1 MSREAEVITAMKAI
15 EDGKAAKD
23 VESYT
28 LDFKEHGR
36 SHDETV
42 KSVVEAAICFA
53 NSAGGVVVLGVSN
66 KERGPGAFKG
76 TAITSEDVKK
86 RIYDLTNPHLLV
98 DSRAETRFGASLVLI
113 HVPQSPEI
121 HADMQ
126 GRALRRVAT
135 DCHPMSPTEQMILR
149 EERLGID
156 WSEQLS
162 SRPLTDISP
171 VALASARQVLGTLTG
186 PRRGLASASDKELLR
201 ALGLVNNRGQL
212 LRAGEVL
219 LCDPRGGVDAPI
231 VYQYHATQG
240 GEPVIVQRLRTSL
253 LVAFQRALELIQARR
268 NLTPLNLPSGQQ
280 LQIEDFPEIA
290 IREAIANAVIH
301 RDYHASSPVTI
312 EHSAEVF
319 VVSSPGPLVSGVTAD
334 NILTHPSKPRNPR
347 LAAAA
352 RRLGLAE
359 EIGRGVDR
367 MFREMIRS
375 GREIPRIEG
384 HFDRVR
390 VTFVGGAPNTHIARY
405 VAQLPE
411 SERENTDTMLS
422 LLRLCSKSSLT
433 AVELAPVL
441 QKTAEEAETV
451 LQRLSSDGVGM
462 VEATRESARR
472 RRPSY
477 RLRGDA
483 LKALGSAVTYRRRTV
498 DEIDRKV
505 IAHVKE
511 YGKVTNRTVQNL
523 LDASMTRSKQI
534 LQDLVARDMLQKI
547 SEHERGP
554 GVEYGPGPKFPS
566 TKRKAVAHEKNAAE
580 QLSLGSALGKAAKPR
595 RKSKRQ

>member
-1 MSREAEVITAMKAI
+1 MGRDDEVFAALESI
-15 EDGKAAKD
+15 EQGKAAKEL
-23 VESYT
+23 ESYT

-36 SHDETV
+36 SHDETE
-42 KSVVEAAICFA
+42 KGIVEAAICFA
-53 NSAGGVVVLGVSN
+53 NAAGGAVVVGISN
-66 KERGPGAFKG
+66 KDRGPVAFKG
-76 TAITSEDVKK
+76 TTITPEAIKK
-86 RIYDLTNPHLLV
+86 RIYELTNPRLLV
-98 DSRAETRFGASLVLI
+98 DTRAEIRHGANLVVV
-113 HVPQSPEI
+113 HVAQSPEI

-126 GRALRRVAT
+126 GRALRRVHT

-149 EERLGID
+149 EERLGVD

-162 SRPLTDISP
+162 ARPLTDISP
-171 VALASARQVLGTLTG
+171 VALAMARQVLGALTG

-201 ALGLVNNRGQL
+201 ALGLINSKGQL

-219 LCDPRGGVDAPI
+219 LCDPRGGADAPI
-231 VYQYHATQG
+231 IYQYLATQG
-240 GEPVIVQRLRTSL
+240 GEPVTVQRLRTSL
-253 LVAFQRALELIQARR
+253 LVAFQRVLELIQARR
-268 NLTPLNLPSGQQ
+268 NLTPLNLPNGQQ

-301 RDYHASSPVTI
+301 RDYHAGSAVTI

-375 GREIPRIEG
+375 GREVPRIEG

-411 SERENTDTMLS
+411 VERENTDTMLT
-422 LLRLCSKSSLT
+422 LLRLCSKSSLN
-433 AVELAPVL
+433 AAELAPVL
-441 QKTAEEAETV
+441 QKTSEEAETV
-451 LQRLSSDGVGM
+451 LQRLGSDAVAM

-483 LKALGSAVTYRRRTV
+483 LKALGSAVSYRRRTV

-534 LQDLVARDMLQKI
+534 LQDLVAREMLEKI

-554 GVEYGPGPKFPS
+554 GVEYGPGSKFP
-566 TKRKAVAHEKNAAE
+566 TAKRRPAAE
-580 QLSLGSALGKAAKPR
+580 QLPLGTVVKRARAKP
-595 RKSKRQ
+595 K

>member
-1 MSREAEVITAMKAI
+1 MGRDDEVVAALKAI
-15 EDGKAAKD
+15 EEGKAAKD
-23 VESYT
+23 LESYT

-42 KSVVEAAICFA
+42 KGIVEASVCFA
-53 NSAGGVVVLGVSN
+53 NAGGGAVVLGVSN
-66 KERGPGAFKG
+66 KEKGPSAFRG
-76 TAITSEDVKK
+76 TAITPEDIKK
-86 RIYDLTNPHLLV
+86 RIYELTNPHLLV
-98 DSRAETRFGASLVLI
+98 DTRGDVRHGANLVVV
-113 HVPQSPEI
+113 HVAQSPEI

-126 GRALRRVAT
+126 GRALRRVHT

-149 EERLGID
+149 EERLGVD

-162 SRPLTDISP
+162 SRPIADISP
-171 VALASARQVLGTLTG
+171 VALAMARQVLGALTG
-186 PRRGLASASDKELLR
+186 PRRILAAASDKELLR
-201 ALGLVNNRGQL
+201 ALGLVNAKGQL

-219 LCDPRGGVDAPI
+219 LCDPKGGADAPI
-231 VYQYHATQG
+231 TYQYQATQG
-240 GEPVIVQRLRTSL
+240 GEPVTVQRLRTSL

-268 NLTPLNLPSGQQ
+268 NLTPLNLPNGQQ

-301 RDYHASSPVTI
+301 RDYHAGSPVTI

-375 GREIPRIEG
+375 GREVPRIEG
-384 HFDRVR
+384 RFDRVR

-411 SERENTDTMLS
+411 VERENTDTMLT
-422 LLRLCSKSSLT
+422 LFRLCSKSSLS
-433 AVELAPVL
+433 AAELSPVL
-441 QKTAEEAETV
+441 QKTSEEAETV
-451 LQRLSSDGVGM
+451 LQRLASDAVGM

-483 LKALGSAVTYRRRTV
+483 LKALGSAVSYRRRTV

-534 LQDLVARDMLQKI
+534 LQDLVAREMLEKI

-554 GVEYGPGPKFPS
+554 GVEYGPGPKFPAS
-566 TKRKAVAHEKNAAE
+566 KRKLGAE
-580 QLSLGSALGKAAKPR
+580 QLSLPVAIVKRSRPR
-595 RKSKRQ
+595 RR